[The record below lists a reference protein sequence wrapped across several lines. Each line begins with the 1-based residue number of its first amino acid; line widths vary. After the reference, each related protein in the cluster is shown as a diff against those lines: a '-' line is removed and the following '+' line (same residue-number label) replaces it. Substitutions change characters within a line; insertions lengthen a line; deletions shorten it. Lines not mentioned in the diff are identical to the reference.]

1 MKDNFYIYLYT
12 SWKIPSYSLFSN
24 ISLFV
29 FMSERSTSVKV
40 KLSLHVGPLI
50 LGLSGALSCCLCF
63 SGFLA
68 FLQIPEQ
75 KTQKVRGCGW
85 TVDCEHLWEAG
96 SVTKQFINHV
106 FPIPG
111 VSWVTCQPLIS
122 ECETSLLPR
131 ASELKLNGSRGTAE
145 PGRGDNGSSVSLW
158 RAYMYFCSWKLSA
171 HLTNTEPELRL
182 KMPPN
187 GLLFQWSL
195 K

>member
-1 MKDNFYIYLYT
+1 MTKKWWKMVSTYT
-12 SWKIPSYSLFSN
+12 CVHLERFLRISLFSN

-40 KLSLHVGPLI
+40 KLPLHLVPLV

-63 SGFLA
+63 SGFPA

-75 KTQKVRGCGW
+75 KTEKVRFCGW
-85 TVDCEHLWEAG
+85 TVGCEHLWEAG

-122 ECETSLLPR
+122 ECETSLFPP
-131 ASELKLNGSRGTAE
+131 ASELKLSGSPGTA
-145 PGRGDNGSSVSLW
+145 
-158 RAYMYFCSWKLSA
+158 
-171 HLTNTEPELRL
+171 
-182 KMPPN
+182 
-187 GLLFQWSL
+187 
-195 K
+195 